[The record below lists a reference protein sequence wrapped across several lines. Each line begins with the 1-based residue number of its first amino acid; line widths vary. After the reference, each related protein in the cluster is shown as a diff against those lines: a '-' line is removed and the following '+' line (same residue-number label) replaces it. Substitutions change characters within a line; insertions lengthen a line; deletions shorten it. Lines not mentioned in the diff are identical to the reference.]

1 MSEHTEAT
9 SGSVRDSTA
18 RSQTASRR
26 AVGKLR
32 GTIPAWQVILLSGLC
47 LALFLSVWWFLTYG
61 EVSEERII
69 SRVKLPSPAETF
81 SQAES
86 LFKER
91 KVDVNTFVSL
101 KRVVFG
107 FTLAIVVGV
116 PLGVLAGCFPRVA
129 AFLAP
134 VTVFGR
140 NVPMAALI
148 PLTLLLFGGSEA
160 QKIMF
165 IFLAAFAFIIT
176 DSAQAIRDVSSRYI
190 DTAFT
195 LGANRA
201 QTILKVL
208 VPLAMP
214 NIFNSLRLLFGLAF
228 GYIML
233 VEVVQDDARVGGIGA
248 IINMSQRRGP
258 SEHIYLILMIIPLVA
273 LAIDRLLYWVQRE
286 LFPYQYGAY
295 GLFARMWKGMSYRG
309 LSLIESAFP
318 SDAQE
323 EYEQI
328 LADLMAKPAK
338 PSAPNSS
345 VT

>member
-1 MSEHTEAT
+1 MSEPTEAT
-9 SGSVRDSTA
+9 SGTA
-18 RSQTASRR
+18 GESAPAPKVPTWRP
-26 AVGKLR
+26 VGTLR
-32 GTIPAWQVILLSGLC
+32 GTIPTWQVLLLSGLC
-47 LALFLSVWWFLTYG
+47 LALFMGTWWFLTRG
-61 EVSEERII
+61 EISEERII
-69 SRVKLPSPAETF
+69 SRVKLPSPGETF
-81 SQAES
+81 AEAES
-86 LFKER
+86 LFMER
-91 KVDVNTFVSL
+91 KVDINTLVSL
-101 KRVVFG
+101 KRVVMG
-107 FTLAIVVGV
+107 FTMAIIVGV
-116 PLGVLAGCFPRVA
+116 PLGVFAGCFPRVA

-148 PLTLLLFGGSEA
+148 PLTLLLFGGSEG

-176 DSAQAIRDVSSRYI
+176 DSTQAIRDVSSRYI

-195 LGANRA
+195 LGATRG
-201 QTILKVL
+201 QTIRKIL

-233 VEVVQDDARVGGIGA
+233 VEVVQDDAKVGGIGA
-248 IINMSQRRGP
+248 IINTSQRRGP

-286 LFPYQYGAY
+286 LFPYQYEAFGI
-295 GLFARMWKGMSYRG
+295 FARIWKRVSYGG
-309 LSLIESAFP
+309 LSLIESMFP

-328 LADLMAKPAK
+328 LADLKSKAAK
-338 PSAPNSS
+338 PSATNSP